1 MCRGNIEMYIWMK
14 CIKPLSIVRKRSI
27 ASKKVNMSLL
37 IVMHQHREEDSK
49 TLSISSDGSIKEL
62 SLISTIPHYH
72 HYNSDS
78 DWLSLNLFI
87 GYGSHGNLAKS
98 AGHDINYLAISGIL
112 SKLGRQGITF
122 SINQQTF

>member
-1 MCRGNIEMYIWMK
+1 MYIWMK
-14 CIKPLSIVRKRSI
+14 CVKLLSIARKLSI
-27 ASKKVNMSLL
+27 ASKKVNTSLL
-37 IVMHQHREEDSK
+37 IVMHREEDSK

-62 SLISTIPHYH
+62 ILISTIPHYH

-112 SKLGRQGITF
+112 SKLGRKGITF